1 MKFSRLLAWS
11 CLHSRACG
19 VALNAAAW
27 MLFPSHRDFY
37 MAGIKRG
44 LHRKPASRLGV
55 LLAANPPKV
64 PETRINKR
72 V

>member
-27 MLFPSHRDFY
+27 MLFPNHREFY
-37 MAGIKRG
+37 MAGMKRG
-44 LHRKPASRLGV
+44 IRAREPSRLGV

-64 PETRINKR
+64 PETRMNKR